1 MESECK
7 CQIKSNGIT
16 LTLVK
21 KDKVENWT
29 DLKPKKS
36 LVNTQKFK
44 ETNDEGLGDLMG
56 MMKDM
61 YQNGDDDMKKMMA
74 ESWAKG

>member
-1 MESECK
+1 METESK
-7 CQIKSNGIT
+7 YQIKSNGIT
-16 LTLVK
+16 ITLVK

-36 LVNTQKFK
+36 LVNTQKPK
-44 ETNDEGLGDLMG
+44 ESTDEGLGDLMG

-61 YQNGDDDMKKMMA
+61 Y
-74 ESWAKG
+74 